1 MILLDTNVV
10 SEPMKPKPERAVIEW
25 LNRQD
30 PDTLYLAS
38 TSLAELLLGVEI
50 LPAGK
55 RKDAFQSALTT
66 LVSHFFGPRILSFDA
81 NTASNFA
88 SLVANAR
95 FAGKAISMAD
105 GQIAAIAATHGF
117 MIASRDATP
126 FLAAGLKVIDPW
138 TAD

>member
-1 MILLDTNVV
+1 MIVLDTNVV

-38 TSLAELLLGVEI
+38 TSLAELMLGVEI

-55 RKDAFQSALTT
+55 RKDAFQSALTA
-66 LVSHFFGPRILSFDA
+66 LLSRFFGPRILSFDE

-95 FAGKAISMAD
+95 SAGKAISMAD

-117 MIASRDATP
+117 MVASRDTTP
-126 FLAAGLKVIDPW
+126 FLAARLRVINPW